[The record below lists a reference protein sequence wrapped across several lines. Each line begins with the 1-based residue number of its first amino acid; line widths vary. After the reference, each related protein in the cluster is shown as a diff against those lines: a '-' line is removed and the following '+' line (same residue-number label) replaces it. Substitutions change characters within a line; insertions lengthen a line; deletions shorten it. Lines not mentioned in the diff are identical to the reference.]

1 MAARGRQA
9 EEPLRTS
16 RRPTDR
22 LAIALY
28 TVPIFRMSFAR
39 FSLSL
44 VAVIGVMAIT
54 LAGATIWLLV
64 TQPVTV
70 ADAVAQG
77 EVSPLAKALA
87 GVLYEALQGLLK
99 YL

>member
-1 MAARGRQA
+1 
-9 EEPLRTS
+9 
-16 RRPTDR
+16 
-22 LAIALY
+22 
-28 TVPIFRMSFAR
+28 MSFAR
-39 FSLSL
+39 MSLSL
-44 VAVIGVMAIT
+44 VAAVGVMAIA

-70 ADAVAQG
+70 ADAISKG

-87 GVLYEALQGLLK
+87 GALYEALQGILK

>member
-1 MAARGRQA
+1 MSAAR
-9 EEPLRTS
+9 
-16 RRPTDR
+16 
-22 LAIALY
+22 
-28 TVPIFRMSFAR
+28 V
-39 FSLSL
+39 SLSL
-44 VAVIGVMAIT
+44 VGVVGVMAVA

-77 EVSPLAKALA
+77 EMSPIVRALGA
-87 GVLYEALQGLLK
+87 ALYEALQGLLK

>member
-1 MAARGRQA
+1 M
-9 EEPLRTS
+9 T
-16 RRPTDR
+16 
-22 LAIALY
+22 
-28 TVPIFRMSFAR
+28 FAR

-44 VAVIGVMAIT
+44 VGVVGIIAVA
-54 LAGATIWLLV
+54 LAGATIWLLI

-77 EVSPLAKALA
+77 EVSPLARALA
-87 GVLYEALQGLLK
+87 GALYDALQGILK

>member
-1 MAARGRQA
+1 MSVAR
-9 EEPLRTS
+9 L
-16 RRPTDR
+16 
-22 LAIALY
+22 
-28 TVPIFRMSFAR
+28 
-39 FSLSL
+39 SLSL
-44 VAVIGVMAIT
+44 VGVVGLIAIT

-77 EVSPLAKALA
+77 EISPLARALA
-87 GVLYEALQGLLK
+87 GVLYDALRGLLK

>member
-1 MAARGRQA
+1 MSMSGLAAGLKR
-9 EEPLRTS
+9 ELRELVS
-16 RRPTDR
+16 PMIFF
-22 LAIALY
+22 LIAFHLL
-28 TVPIFRMSFAR
+28 TVTRALLLR
-39 FSLSL
+39 EY
-44 VAVIGVMAIT
+44 GVRVSA

-77 EVSPLAKALA
+77 EMSPVVRALGA
-87 GVLYEALQGLLK
+87 ALYEAFQGLLK

>member
-1 MAARGRQA
+1 MSAAR
-9 EEPLRTS
+9 L
-16 RRPTDR
+16 
-22 LAIALY
+22 
-28 TVPIFRMSFAR
+28 
-39 FSLSL
+39 SLSL
-44 VAVIGVMAIT
+44 AAVVGVMALA

-77 EVSPLAKALA
+77 EVSPLVRALGTA
-87 GVLYEALQGLLK
+87 LYDALQGLLK

>member
-1 MAARGRQA
+1 M
-9 EEPLRTS
+9 T
-16 RRPTDR
+16 
-22 LAIALY
+22 
-28 TVPIFRMSFAR
+28 FAR
-39 FSLSL
+39 ISLSL
-44 VAVIGVMAIT
+44 VAVVGVLALA

-70 ADAVAQG
+70 ADAVSKG

-87 GVLYEALQGLLK
+87 GAIYEALQGILK

>member
-1 MAARGRQA
+1 MNAGR
-9 EEPLRTS
+9 
-16 RRPTDR
+16 
-22 LAIALY
+22 I
-28 TVPIFRMSFAR
+28 
-39 FSLSL
+39 SLSL
-44 VAVIGVMAIT
+44 VGVIGVMAVA

-77 EVSPLAKALA
+77 EVSPLVRAL
-87 GVLYEALQGLLK
+87 GEALYQAFQGLLK